1 MSSATFSVSVTKFD
15 VGKFSSDFGYTVDP
29 KVLASAANALADSPD
44 TALDEVDLDLAAGL
58 VDIPGSESDIPL
70 CDIPIEISGAESDIP
85 FRDIPI
91 ELREHPV
98 ITDMPLD
105 IQGEDMLI
113 SVCASPVGGMETVST
128 EMYQSP
134 CHKSNCSSPENSNVD
149 SSQQEQP
156 GSGQPLPWFQKK
168 KEFDHMYA
176 SLGRNDNVYL
186 IENLH
191 MKEMLVCHLDL
202 IQHQSG
208 QIISRDKELKELR
221 MEVLQ
226 LRQRLMRMERRV
238 KDPEE
243 QPANKPDPGGRS
255 TPVLTPPKSDS
266 KSKKRSLDRSDK
278 LSKENT
284 SKKRKVEEE
293 SSGKVVDFRENEEG
307 ETSRRRDRERRRES
321 RNNLLTKTQE
331 NDSFAQP
338 QSQGNKD
345 SGERVSEE
353 VKNTNHVMSEK
364 EPVNDDLEPGD
375 KASKKGAVQKTRT
388 VDATQVNNVINVEQ
402 SGEDGDEMK
411 NSHLEDKL
419 IRRLPESVSVG
430 DGDLLHSSYLYHVG
444 CKNEYKSQEE
454 LSGVA
459 SLQRGVEV
467 PRWRIIPEFE
477 ALPIKTKFV
486 KSKEVPEWRHKPM
499 HPAYTME
506 GTENIED
513 DTILKRHAR
522 HEHDEKR
529 RKRWD
534 IQRMRQAQQ
543 LEKLK
548 ASEARR
554 SKKDKK
560 GRETES
566 LISYLPAP
574 EEITHLMV
582 SDTVPISAFGVP
594 LPNLPQAPFSLPWL
608 DGATGDEVSVPQ
620 KKSTRH

>member
-15 VGKFSSDFGYTVDP
+15 VGKFSSDFGPYTVDR
-29 KVLASAANALADSPD
+29 KVLVNAANALPDSPD
-44 TALDEVDLDLAAGL
+44 VALDEVDLDLAAGL

-70 CDIPIEISGAESDIP
+70 CDIPIEISGSESDIP
-85 FRDIPI
+85 IRDIPI
-91 ELREHPV
+91 ELRDHPI

-105 IQGEDMLI
+105 VQSEDMLI

-128 EMYQSP
+128 EMYPSP
-134 CHKSNCSSPENSNVD
+134 FQKSSCSSPENNSGD
-149 SSQQEQP
+149 STGHP
-156 GSGQPLPWFQKK
+156 TKD
-168 KEFDHMYA
+168 FDHMYA
-176 SLGRNDNVYL
+176 RNDNVFL
-186 IENLH
+186 TENHQL
-191 MKEMLVCHLDL
+191 KEMLLGQLDL
-202 IQHQSG
+202 IQHQSEE
-208 QIISRDKELKELR
+208 ITSRDNELKELR
-221 MEVLQ
+221 LAYDQLQ
-226 LRQRLMRMERRV
+226 QRLMRMERRL
-238 KDPEE
+238 KEPEDG
-243 QPANKPDPGGRS
+243 AKSNAAVNKGDGRS

-266 KSKKRSLDRSDK
+266 KIRKRSLDRSDK
-278 LSKENT
+278 LSKENNN
-284 SKKRKVEEE
+284 KKRRFEEE
-293 SSGKVVDFRENEEG
+293 SSVREIEEG
-307 ETSRRRDRERRRES
+307 ETSRKRDREKRRES
-321 RNNLLTKTQE
+321 RNNLFKTQE
-331 NDSFAQP
+331 NDTFAQP
-338 QSQGNKD
+338 QGNKLDRAKD

-353 VKNTNHVMSEK
+353 INNINKVVISEK
-364 EPVNDDLEPGD
+364 QPVNDDLEPGD
-375 KASKKGAVQKTRT
+375 KASNKGAVQKTRT
-388 VDATQVNNVINVEQ
+388 VEASQVNNVIKEEQ
-402 SGEDGDEMK
+402 SVGEGDEVE
-411 NSHLEDKL
+411 NNHLGEKF

-430 DGDLLHSSYLYHVG
+430 DSDLLHSSYLYHVG
-444 CKNEYKSQEE
+444 CKNEYQSQEE

-477 ALPIKTKFV
+477 ALPNKTKFV

-566 LISYLPAP
+566 LVSYLPAL

-594 LPNLPQAPFSLPWL
+594 LPSLPQAPFSLPWL
-608 DGATGDEVSVPQ
+608 DGASGDVVSAPQ
-620 KKSTRH
+620 KKSAKH

>member
-1 MSSATFSVSVTKFD
+1 MSSATFSVSVTKYCD

-29 KVLASAANALADSPD
+29 KVLASAANALADSPE
-44 TALDEVDLDLAAGL
+44 AGLDEVDLDLNAGL

-70 CDIPIEISGAESDIP
+70 CDIPIEISGSDL
-85 FRDIPI
+85 DVPI
-91 ELREHPV
+91 ELRDHP
-98 ITDMPLD
+98 IIEDMPLD
-105 IQGEDMLI
+105 VDMGEDMLI

-128 EMYQSP
+128 EMYPSP
-134 CHKSNCSSPENSNVD
+134 FHKPTCSSPDNFD
-149 SSQQEQP
+149 QP
-156 GSGQPLPWFQKK
+156 TTRD
-168 KEFDHMYA
+168 FDHMYA
-176 SLGRNDNVYL
+176 RNDNVFL
-186 IENLH
+186 TENCHL
-191 MKEMLVCHLDL
+191 KEMLLSQLDL
-202 IQHQSG
+202 VQHMSDK
-208 QIISRDKELKELR
+208 IITRDNQLKELR
-221 MEVLQ
+221 VENEQ
-226 LRQRLMRMERRV
+226 LRQRLMRIERRI
-238 KDPEE
+238 
-243 QPANKPDPGGRS
+243 PGLRRDRRNRVPSGSKTNAATSKGNGRS

-266 KSKKRSLDRSDK
+266 KSSRHSLDRSDK
-278 LSKENT
+278 LIKENNN
-284 SKKRKVEEE
+284 KRKRVEED
-293 SSGKVVDFRENEEG
+293 SSSKTPQDSREIVEA
-307 ETSRRRDRERRRES
+307 ETSRKRDRENRRES
-321 RNNLLTKTQE
+321 RNKLFKTQE
-331 NDSFAQP
+331 ENDTFAQP
-338 QSQGNKD
+338 QCKD

-353 VKNTNHVMSEK
+353 VININKAVLNEK
-364 EPVNDDLEPGD
+364 EPVNDDLELGD
-375 KASKKGAVQKTRT
+375 KASKKGAVHKTRT
-388 VDATQVNNVINVEQ
+388 REAREASHVNNVIKEEQ
-402 SGEDGDEMK
+402 SGDDGENNHREEK
-411 NSHLEDKL
+411 I

-430 DGDLLHSSYLYHVG
+430 DSDLLQSSYLYHVG
-444 CKNEYKSQEE
+444 CKNEYQSQEE

-477 ALPIKTKFV
+477 ALPNKTKFI

-513 DTILKRHAR
+513 DTILKRHAK
-522 HEHDEKR
+522 HEHEEKR

-566 LISYLPAP
+566 LVSYLPAL

-594 LPNLPQAPFSLPWL
+594 LPSLPQAPFSLPWL
-608 DGATGDEVSVPQ
+608 DGASGSGDTVSVPQ
-620 KKSTRH
+620 KKSAKH